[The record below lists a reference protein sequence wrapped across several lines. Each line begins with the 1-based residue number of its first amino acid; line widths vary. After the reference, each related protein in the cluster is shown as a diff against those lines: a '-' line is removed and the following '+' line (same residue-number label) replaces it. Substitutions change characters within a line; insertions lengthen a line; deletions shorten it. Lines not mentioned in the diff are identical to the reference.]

1 MFIRE
6 LATADAIPSLE
17 ATIQFASARQ
27 RILAHNIANIDTP
40 DFIQKD
46 VPPAEFQT
54 LLGEAVNRRRE
65 RWGGHRGELGF
76 RSTRAIRADDHGGFR
91 LLPQE
96 PRPGLLFHDRNNR
109 DVERLMQD
117 QVENVSQHRVA
128 TELLRSRYNQLGTA
142 IAGRI

>member
-27 RILAHNIANIDTP
+27 QILAHNIANIDTP

-46 VPPAEFQT
+46 VPPAEFQQA
-54 LLGEAVNRRRE
+54 LGRAIDQRRE
-65 RWGGHRGELGF
+65 RWGGHRGELAF

-96 PRPGLLFHDRNNR
+96 PRPGILFHDRNNR

-117 QVENVSQHRVA
+117 MVENVNQHRVA

-142 IAGRI
+142 IAGRV